1 MAPFEWALLAGMT
14 WQLVH
19 RIGSESAGAVAPWFT
34 CARWTPATPVADAT
48 TGGAT
53 AWLTSA
59 RATLARPVVPW
70 QEVQDML
77 ERSTVPFTCPAG
89 SMMEDVALL

>member
-1 MAPFEWALLAGMT
+1 MAPSEWALTVGT
-14 WQLVH
+14 VWQFTQAIALDS
-19 RIGSESAGAVAPWFT
+19 GGAVAPWFT

-59 RATLARPVVPW
+59 RATLVRPAVPW
-70 QEVQDML
+70 QDVQDML
-77 ERSTVPFTCPAG
+77 DRSTVPFTCPAG

>member
-1 MAPFEWALLAGMT
+1 MVPSECELLDGMT
-14 WQLVH
+14 WQLVQ

-34 CARWTPATPVADAT
+34 WARCTPATPVVDAT

-70 QEVQDML
+70 HEVQDML
-77 ERSTVPFTCPAG
+77 ERPTEPSTCSAG
-89 SMMEDVALL
+89 LMIDWVALL